1 MCRFSR
7 LLLLFLCKDG
17 SDRLMA
23 TDETSLL
30 LLYFSLRCVLTV
42 AYLRYCCVLTVAYLR
57 YCWCHLSCFPVIWHF
72 LFIVT
77 HKHIVTHGSWND
89 RKKKKKKNKHTTA
102 CEKSAPTTRRAILKD
117 TTKQICTCGHNH
129 CNTHKQANN
138 MSWMAAS
145 PIPQTLEYF
154 PMPQMFGI
162 RPSNASN
169 VLIDCAIVRR
179 LCLSQA
185 CTCREQYTMSEQQPN
200 NVSVWSATCQHTKQ
214 QQKMDT
220 SRPCHTAQW
229 THLFTSNKQ

>member
-57 YCWCHLSCFPVIWHF
+57 YCCVLTVAYLRYCCVLTVAYLRYCCVLTVAYLRYCCVLTVAYLRYCWCHSSCFPVIWHF

-89 RKKKKKKNKHTTA
+89 RKKE
-102 CEKSAPTTRRAILKD
+102 EK
-117 TTKQICTCGHNH
+117 
-129 CNTHKQANN
+129 KQAYHSVWKVSSNKKTRHIIRYHEAN
-138 MSWMAAS
+138 MHMW
-145 PIPQTLEYF
+145 PQSL
-154 PMPQMFGI
+154 
-162 RPSNASN
+162 
-169 VLIDCAIVRR
+169 
-179 LCLSQA
+179 
-185 CTCREQYTMSEQQPN
+185 QYTQTGQKYELNGSQPHSTN
-200 NVSVWSATCQHTKQ
+200 LGAFSDATNVWNSTK
-214 QQKMDT
+214 
-220 SRPCHTAQW
+220 
-229 THLFTSNKQ
+229 